1 MPVFVRHR
9 LLFIHI
15 PKCGGDTVSFG
26 LRARGDPPFLFVAD
40 GSVMVNGHTPQHMRW
55 REYLDAGW
63 STANGFRVA
72 ALVRHPVDRV
82 VSEYRYIQM
91 SRPDLRK
98 FAPTPAVFL
107 DHFLTEAPGV
117 RERFDN
123 HNVGLLDFLS
133 GPDGRVD
140 PHIYVRPVQ
149 EMGAWLHALGLPEL
163 DPQERRNVTAGL
175 RGLARFTTQDVR
187 RIREFF
193 RADIAWF
200 EGRFPGFRSVEEHD
214 LQP

>member
-1 MPVFVRHR
+1 MPLFLRHR

-15 PKCGGDTVSFG
+15 PKCGGDTVNFA

-63 STANGFRVA
+63 STGGGFRVA

-82 VSEYRYIQM
+82 MSEYRYIHLT
-91 SRPDLRK
+91 RHDLRK
-98 FAPTPAVFL
+98 YAPTPGVFL
-107 DHFLTEAPGV
+107 DYFLSRDPRA
-117 RERFDN
+117 RQAFDN

-133 GPDGRVD
+133 DAHGRID
-140 PHIYVRPVQ
+140 PAIYVRPVQ
-149 EMGAWLHALGLPEL
+149 EIEAWLQTLGLPAIGGN
-163 DPQERRNVTAGL
+163 ERRNVTAGL
-175 RGLARFTTQDVR
+175 RNLARFTANDVS
-187 RIREFF
+187 RIRAFY
-193 RADIAWF
+193 RADVEWF
-200 EGRFPGFRSVEEHD
+200 EATYPGLRPVEEHD